1 MLLIIG
7 IVLICVLI
15 NNRNLPEDYNPLKN
29 TPFDPDKV
37 NSNKENSVDKFD
49 IYLDVIKSLTN
60 NSYENIYSI
69 ETDKEE
75 EYFYLRGSIDGNKK
89 LFYKEYGSKTEILLQ
104 KGSSFYIIGKNVM
117 KKTHNKLNYEG
128 FDVVLFDPNNLYN
141 ILLKKED
148 YSLVKEDGIVKV
160 RVKVD
165 INELI
170 KLYNGEENS
179 VELLS
184 PKTKYV
190 LIDIYEEEGNLIIN
204 TNLNEYYKLVYN
216 KDYKNVIYNLEFY
229 NNMRGIKSFL
239 LIIIL
244 AFCGVISNIN
254 GQNKTQMNAQKLGTT
269 LYLIENFYTDTVN
282 LDKVTEDAIIAALK
296 ELDPHS
302 AYISKKDVEKANEQL
317 VGSFEGIGVTFQ
329 LVRDTITVIGPTAGG
344 PSERVGILAGDKFV
358 KIDGEDA
365 VGKKID
371 NEWVQKHLRGKKGT
385 KVTVTVKR
393 GNDPELM
400 DFEII
405 RDKIPLNSINA
416 FFMMEKN
423 VGYIKLDRFAQESTK
438 EFKNALA
445 DLKKRGMK
453 SLILDLRSNTG
464 GYLNTAIELVDQ
476 FLKANQLIVYTEG
489 LHSPR
494 QEWKSTDA
502 GDYTE
507 GKLVVLIDEG
517 SASASEI
524 LSGAVQD
531 HDRGVIIGRRSFGKG
546 LVQRPFNLPDGAVI
560 RLTTARYHTPTGRC
574 IQRPYEEGTEEY
586 YKEMTKRLEHGEYFH
601 ADSIHFPDSLKYKTD
616 NGRVV
621 YGGGGIMPD
630 IFMPID
636 TSFNSKLYTNLVR
649 KGVFNKYTV
658 DYAMANRENLKKQ
671 YPEFSQFNKDF
682 QITDAMMEEVKA
694 VAEKEKVTWNDEE
707 YQRSEKYIKLQIKAL
722 IARNVWEMQQYYEV
736 TLTEDP
742 TIKKAMEVVGSDR
755 AYKNA
760 LR

>member
-1 MLLIIG
+1 
-7 IVLICVLI
+7 
-15 NNRNLPEDYNPLKN
+15 
-29 TPFDPDKV
+29 
-37 NSNKENSVDKFD
+37 
-49 IYLDVIKSLTN
+49 
-60 NSYENIYSI
+60 
-69 ETDKEE
+69 
-75 EYFYLRGSIDGNKK
+75 
-89 LFYKEYGSKTEILLQ
+89 
-104 KGSSFYIIGKNVM
+104 
-117 KKTHNKLNYEG
+117 
-128 FDVVLFDPNNLYN
+128 
-141 ILLKKED
+141 
-148 YSLVKEDGIVKV
+148 
-160 RVKVD
+160 
-165 INELI
+165 
-170 KLYNGEENS
+170 
-179 VELLS
+179 
-184 PKTKYV
+184 
-190 LIDIYEEEGNLIIN
+190 
-204 TNLNEYYKLVYN
+204 
-216 KDYKNVIYNLEFY
+216 
-229 NNMRGIKSFL
+229 
-239 LIIIL
+239 
-244 AFCGVISNIN
+244 
-254 GQNKTQMNAQKLGTT
+254 MNAQKLGTT

-344 PSERVGILAGDKFV
+344 PSERVGIMAGDKFV